1 MRARLCAAAIAVTAC
16 GNASSP
22 GAPRESRGV
31 GEREKA
37 PPPAAGGSLLVMTY
51 NVNYGVAGDAESIRL
66 IAESGADVVLL
77 QETNRAWEEALR
89 GALAHVYRHMAFL
102 HADRRAGGLGFLSR
116 HPIELAGRRDSPIGW
131 FPAWRAIVDGPIGRV
146 QLINLHLRPP
156 SRRGG
161 FVRGYFD
168 SQVERLR
175 ETEEYL
181 RTLVSQDLPVI
192 LAGDFNEDARGRS
205 LQHLV
210 SLGFESVLDRLRP
223 WQSTWRW
230 QTEMGE
236 VRWQLDH
243 IVLTRPLRA
252 TAAWVVDGGA
262 SDHVP
267 VLARIE
273 RAPDPS

>member
-1 MRARLCAAAIAVTAC
+1 MRASLCAAAIAVSAC

-22 GAPRESRGV
+22 GAPRESTSS
-31 GEREKA
+31 GEA
-37 PPPAAGGSLLVMTY
+37 PSPAPAAGSSLLLMTY

-66 IAESGADVVLL
+66 IEESGADVVLL

-89 GALAHVYRHMAFL
+89 GALSHVYKHMAFL
-102 HADRRAGGLGFLSR
+102 DPDRRAGGLGFLSR
-116 HPIELAGRRDSPIGW
+116 HPIELAETKDSPIGW
-131 FPAWRAIVDGPIGRV
+131 FPAWRAVVDSPIGKL

-161 FVRGYFD
+161 AVRGYFE

-181 RTLVSQDLPVI
+181 TLVSKDLPVI

-210 SLGFESVLDRLRP
+210 SLGFESVLDRFRP
-223 WQSTWRW
+223 WQPTWRW
-230 QTEMGE
+230 QTAMGE

-243 IVLTRPLRA
+243 IVLTSPLRA

-273 RAPDPS
+273 RGPDPS

>member
-1 MRARLCAAAIAVTAC
+1 
-16 GNASSP
+16 
-22 GAPRESRGV
+22 
-31 GEREKA
+31 
-37 PPPAAGGSLLVMTY
+37 MTY

-77 QETNRAWEEALR
+77 QETNRDWERALR
-89 GALAHVYRHMAFL
+89 GALSDVYQHMAFL
-102 HADRRAGGLGFLSR
+102 DPDRRAGGLGFLSR
-116 HPIELAGRRDSPIGW
+116 HPIQLAETRDSPIGW
-131 FPAWRAIVDGPIGRV
+131 FPAWRAILHSPIGKV

-156 SRRGG
+156 SRQGG

-168 SQVERLR
+168 SQSERLR

-181 RTLVSQDLPVI
+181 TLVSGDLPVI

-205 LQHLV
+205 LQRLLA
-210 SLGFESVLDRLRP
+210 LGFDSVLDRLRP
-223 WQSTWRW
+223 WQPTWRW
-230 QTEMGE
+230 QTQMGE

-243 IVLTRPLRA
+243 IVLARPLRA

-273 RAPDPS
+273 RAADPS

>member
-1 MRARLCAAAIAVTAC
+1 MRAGLCAAAIAVSAC
-16 GNASSP
+16 GNGSSA
-22 GAPRESRGV
+22 GAPRESSETEEARNV
-31 GEREKA
+31 
-37 PPPAAGGSLLVMTY
+37 PPPAASSLLLMTY
-51 NVNYGVAGDAESIRL
+51 NVNYGVAGDAESMRL
-66 IAESGADVVLL
+66 IEESGADVVLL

-89 GALAHVYRHMAFL
+89 GGLSDVYQHMAFL

-116 HPIELAGRRDSPIGW
+116 HPIELAETKDSPIGW
-131 FPAWRAIVDGPIGRV
+131 FPAWRAIVESPIGKV

-161 FVRGYFD
+161 AVRGYFE

-181 RTLVSQDLPVI
+181 TLVSKDMPVI

-210 SLGFESVLDRLRP
+210 SLGFESVLDRFRP
-223 WQSTWRW
+223 WQPTWRW
-230 QTEMGE
+230 QTAMGE

-273 RAPDPS
+273 RGQDPS

>member
-1 MRARLCAAAIAVTAC
+1 MRAGLCAAAIAVTAC

-22 GAPRESRGV
+22 GGPRESRAGGG

-37 PPPAAGGSLLVMTY
+37 PAAGASLLVMTY
-51 NVNYGVAGDAESIRL
+51 NVNYGVAGDEESIRL
-66 IAESGADVVLL
+66 IEESGADVVML
-77 QETNRAWEEALR
+77 QETNRSWERALR
-89 GALAHVYRHMAFL
+89 GALAHVYQHMAFL
-102 HADRRAGGLGFLSR
+102 HAERRAGGLGFLSR
-116 HPIELAGRRDSPIGW
+116 HPIELAGTRDSPIGW

-156 SRRGG
+156 SHRGG
-161 FVRGYFD
+161 PVRGYFD

-175 ETEEYL
+175 ETEHYL
-181 RTLVSQDLPVI
+181 SLVSKDLPVI

-210 SLGFESVLDRLRP
+210 SLGFESVLDHLRP
-223 WQSTWRW
+223 WQPTWRW
-230 QTEMGE
+230 PTAMGE

-267 VLARIE
+267 VVARIE
-273 RAPDPS
+273 RGPDPS